1 MEKLKNYFSTRTLG
15 FFVTVPAI
23 VFAVAGLLAYRAYGA
38 TEFSPTLSVEAQAG
52 FVAGIVLC
60 AVSLVLEYRPV
71 RFFGYLALLYACLTC
86 MAVQATYIVNVFVSI
101 DGNTFSDGFI
111 LTAVLSVLAWVT
123 ALAATVLTKPRK
135 KGAVQA

>member
-23 VFAVAGLLAYRAYGA
+23 AFAVAALLAYRAYGV
-38 TEFSPTLSVEAQAG
+38 TEFSPTLSNEAQIG

-71 RFFGYLALLYACLTC
+71 RFFGYLSLLYACLTC
-86 MAVQATYIVNVFVSI
+86 VTVQVTYIVNIFVSI

-111 LTAVLSVLAWVT
+111 MTVAFSVLAWLT
-123 ALAATVLTKPRK
+123 ALVATVLTKPRK
-135 KGAVQA
+135 KGEARV